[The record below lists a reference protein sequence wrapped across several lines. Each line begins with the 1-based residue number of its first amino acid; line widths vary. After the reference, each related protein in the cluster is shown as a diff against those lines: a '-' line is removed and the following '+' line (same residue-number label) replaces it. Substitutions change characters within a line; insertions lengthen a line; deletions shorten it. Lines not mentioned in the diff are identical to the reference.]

1 MLITSHLA
9 IYVLFLKLCIYYK
22 FLQLER
28 YPLVSSYSS
37 SFFDDVYYCIVL
49 VKLFRRHNLL
59 CNSIAKRKLLLMI
72 PMISSALICVVA
84 VCLLYTNIKYVDSF
98 SMTSHQLSSTSPRYH
113 YQLYS
118 TVEANEVTTEK
129 KGGINNWFPIKPA
142 DALSESNGYDSLVK
156 SAYLRHIL
164 VASNEMADL
173 LLGVYLKGGSI
184 PGNDE
189 TYIQT
194 DGDIFNRLAND
205 VSLCSSTR

>member
-1 MLITSHLA
+1 M
-9 IYVLFLKLCIYYK
+9 
-22 FLQLER
+22 
-28 YPLVSSYSS
+28 
-37 SFFDDVYYCIVL
+37 L

-72 PMISSALICVVA
+72 LPMISLSALMCVVA
-84 VCLLYTNIKYVDSF
+84 VCLLYTNINYVDSF
-98 SMTSHQLSSTSPRYH
+98 SMTSHQLSTSRYH
-113 YQLYS
+113 RLYS
-118 TVEANEVTTEK
+118 TIEADEVTTTDK
-129 KGGINNWFPIKPA
+129 KGGINNWFPVKPA
-142 DALSESNGYDSLVK
+142 DALSESNGYDNLVK

-173 LLGVYLKGGSI
+173 ISGVYLKGGSI

-194 DGDIFNRLAND
+194 DGDIFNRLASD

>member
-1 MLITSHLA
+1 M
-9 IYVLFLKLCIYYK
+9 KK
-22 FLQLER
+22 
-28 YPLVSSYSS
+28 
-37 SFFDDVYYCIVL
+37 
-49 VKLFRRHNLL
+49 
-59 CNSIAKRKLLLMI
+59 KLLLMI
-72 PMISSALICVVA
+72 PMISLSGLICVVA
-84 VCLLYTNIKYVDSF
+84 VCLLYTNINYVDSF
-98 SMTSHQLSSTSPRYH
+98 STSHQLSSTPRYH

-118 TVEANEVTTEK
+118 TVEADEVTTTEK
-129 KGGINNWFPIKPA
+129 KGGINNWFPIRPA
-142 DALSESNGYDSLVK
+142 DALSESNGYDNLVK

-173 LLGVYLKGGSI
+173 ILGVYLKGGSV